1 MRLAAVTYLVRDY
14 DEAIIWFTRCLGFTL
29 TEDTDLGA
37 GKRWVRMTVPGGGSD
52 LLLAKAVGDQ
62 QEVAVGNAAGSR
74 VAYFLHCKDFE
85 TTRKRMEAAGVRFR
99 EKSRHENYGTVAV
112 FEDLY
117 GNTWDLIE
125 PKALHTLPLP

>member
-52 LLLAKAVGDQ
+52 LLLA
-62 QEVAVGNAAGSR
+62 NAAGSR